1 MITRKQWLQLTGYFG
16 FLFIGSIAFIVR
28 GYAVRTVPLI
38 VLGIAL
44 FLLSGFALIK
54 CIIWEVRVGKR
65 GYTVDHQ
72 QQRLR
77 RRYSFRPWERV
88 YYPLLVLNVVL
99 AISLYVM
106 RQITQGIYSLVIGG
120 VLAVVMEHRRYKR
133 RKMHAQ

>member
-16 FLFIGSIAFIVR
+16 FLFIASIIFIVR
-28 GYAVRTVPLI
+28 GYAVRTVPLV

-54 CIIWEVRVGKR
+54 CVIWEFRVGKR

-77 RRYSFRPWERV
+77 RRYSFRD
-88 YYPLLVLNVVL
+88 
-99 AISLYVM
+99 
-106 RQITQGIYSLVIGG
+106 G
-120 VLAVVMEHRRYKR
+120 RRYTIR
-133 RKMHAQ
+133 FSS